1 MTDKLRREKVNLMLT
16 SEERKQILDKAKKY
30 GYGNKISDYAREACL
45 NERFYIEEIKGKK
58 EICESANKYALEVR
72 KYSNKL
78 DMLSKKPTLSASECE
93 EIITQS
99 KVINNSINQ
108 FIKDIISQLSIFTI
122 QKFQKRL
129 RLIEKNEVSKK
140 FIDKVI
146 KKKIVLA
153 VPSTLTIKNINDGAT
168 IIFLNEHESYE
179 IKSIEEQLMINYSA
193 IGIFI
198 DEQREMALQKDCYL
212 FFRYEDNRIHIYL
225 AKFYNDVDNALKMF
239 NKENMELY
247 ICKKEEG

>member
-1 MTDKLRREKVNLMLT
+1 MLT

-45 NERFYIEEIKGKK
+45 NERFYIEEIKGKQ

-108 FIKDIISQLSIFTI
+108 FIKDIISQLSVFTI

-129 RLIEKNEVSKK
+129 RLIEKNEVSNK
-140 FIDKVI
+140 FIDKII
-146 KKKIVLA
+146 KKKIILA
-153 VPSTLTIKNINDGAT
+153 VPSTLTIKNINEGAV
-168 IIFLNEHESYE
+168 IIFLNEHKSYE
-179 IKSIEEQLMINYSA
+179 IKSVEEQLMINYSA

-198 DEQREMALQKDCYL
+198 DEQREMALQKNCYIFL
-212 FFRYEDNRIHIYL
+212 RYEENRIHIYL
-225 AKFYNDVDNALKMF
+225 AQFYNDLDKALKLF
-239 NKENMELY
+239 DEENMELY